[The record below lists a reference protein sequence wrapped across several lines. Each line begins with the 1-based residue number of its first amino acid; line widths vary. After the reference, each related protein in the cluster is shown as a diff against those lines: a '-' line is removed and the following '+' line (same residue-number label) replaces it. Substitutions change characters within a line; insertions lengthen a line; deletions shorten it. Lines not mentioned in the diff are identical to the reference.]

1 MNPKELRELLDKAT
15 PIWGVPSEVQEV
27 GKSRG
32 QTHVFHAT
40 EIGRVV
46 ATFADYQTARAY
58 IAAVNALPALLAVY
72 EAAEAM
78 LAEMYPVCGADARA
92 KWIIDGNSTA
102 PASLKAALDAAREAK

>member
-1 MNPKELRELLDKAT
+1 MNPKELREMVVRSSIVGKVSVVGDSILD
-15 PIWGVPSEVQEV
+15 EV
-27 GKSRG
+27 GAMS
-32 QTHVFHAT
+32 A
-40 EIGRVV
+40 IDLADV
-46 ATFADYQTARAY
+46 ATAW
-58 IAAVNALPALLAVY
+58 NALPALLAVY